1 IGDSLPA
8 YIIRALRRI
17 RLPGRPDG
25 PPPSTTLTDPS
36 RTASTFSVRAIS
48 ATVLVAPLNRITDVR
63 EITVISGTVPIIPIS
78 SSGKPSA
85 KYSCDESADA
95 FTNGRMASVWMPR
108 GAALPGIMLRTVGQP
123 RAPTS
128 SAAAAAPAI
137 AAACDHRRDRSS
149 VGSWGG
155 DGATAEVSD

>member
-1 IGDSLPA
+1 
-8 YIIRALRRI
+8 I

-78 SSGKPSA
+78 SSVNPSA

-95 FTNGRMASVWMPR
+95 FTNGRIASVWMPR
-108 GAALPGIMLRTVGQP
+108 GATAPGIRLRTVGQP
-123 RAPTS
+123 RPATS
-128 SAAAAAPAI
+128 SAAGGGPAI
-137 AAACDHRRDRSS
+137 APA
-149 VGSWGG
+149 
-155 DGATAEVSD
+155 GAHPGPPSPG